1 MMKNL
6 NPSQFRAA
14 WTAALFV
21 GAALTWLF
29 VSSGEL
35 QQAGDQKTAQSKK
48 SLHRHNMLAAQKPR
62 ATAARQQNALADLMS
77 GNRFVLVADGR
88 PQTFSLSLSE
98 LYVTTAPTDKRLCQI
113 EPQSDARHLI
123 QAAEK
128 LGGDE
133 VGWVLYPVG
142 SEGVVQSR
150 QIIHKRIH
158 LKTTDRAASLAL
170 LKIHGLRLLSEPEYA
185 PGSMIAE
192 PISGGPEATLAA
204 IEVLTNDPSTE
215 QVGPLLKRQ
224 HVKHFPPN
232 DSLFPLQWYLNNT
245 GQGGGKIGVDMRV
258 ASVWDTYKGQGVR
271 IAIVDDGLDLLHPD
285 LAPNVDSANH
295 YDWNDGDTDPS
306 PIASASD
313 YHGTSVGGVA
323 AARGNNSIGVSGVA
337 PEATLVGF
345 RLISGASD
353 DVDDADAMARGKD
366 LIAIKNCSWTTGALA
381 YETTAAGPLME
392 AARQNAAA
400 TGRGGN
406 GTIFVW
412 SAGNG
417 RDEGQQGQKDGASNS
432 MFNTTVG
439 AITNTGALTV
449 YSETGSHLVVVA
461 PSNGGSSAI
470 YTTDLRGADGF
481 NKTGVAGGQPA
492 DLNYTNSFGGTSA
505 SAPAVSGA
513 VALMLQANPNLNW
526 RDVKEILLRSSIKLF
541 PTDTGWVSRSGGD
554 PSLPP
559 IKHHQSYGGGQI
571 DTQAAVTMSANWQSL
586 GTMIEDERTSSTE
599 RDIPDNK
606 TTGINVVFD
615 FSTIDPMR
623 LEHATLKL
631 NLSHTYRG
639 DLELKLTSPSGSVS
653 TLATKELRD
662 DGLDYN
668 DWVFSSVRHW
678 GESPKGLWTLSI
690 KDLSAGDTGT
700 FNAATLTLFGTYA
713 EPPQIVSQ
721 TPGPILLQE
730 GDSLTLDTQFI
741 GGRNIFY
748 AWALNG
754 IAYPS
759 TTTNT
764 LSVPAVNTTYAGN
777 YGVTAS
783 NFGGSDTSDLISVSI
798 VNRSMP
804 SLTVNQSTSL
814 SLTANASGPALSYV
828 WHHNN
833 QPIPMG
839 GKATGITSKTL
850 SITDMQT
857 EDAGAYTCIV
867 SMAGVVKTIETLPA
881 TISVRL
887 RPIVTPPAFT
897 NGVISGVVNSQFTA
911 DNGAT
916 KFTATG
922 VPLGVTLSSLGVL
935 SGRPTKIGNYKMT
948 VTATNL
954 AGTSPPV
961 EINWQ
966 IEDFPL
972 AARGTWNGI
981 VDRQT
986 QLNVGFGGRLRIT
999 VASTGTYTGSV
1010 SLGTK
1015 TYSWSSRVDAL
1026 AGNASSTTPFTI
1038 PRGTLLP
1045 ALTGSLTL
1053 DLTTST
1059 LTGSIAEGAS
1069 SAALSAVRTPWTSTN
1084 KPVPATTTY
1093 NAALEVPNG
1102 LFGDA
1107 LYPQGHGHTTLT
1119 LGTTG
1124 TVTWAGKLADATT
1137 LTGSTTLGPAG
1148 QTSIHAMLYANTGS
1162 AQGWSTITLDSGTL
1176 ATGLVDGSL
1185 SWFKA
1190 PQLAIS
1196 TTRSYKGGIPLH
1208 SLIVKGARYTKP
1220 AIGTQIIG
1228 LDPLPAATSLIN
1240 NARLRFTGLPLAT
1253 PLEQFFQITATNT
1266 AKMPTLLTVNPQSA
1280 RLTLN
1285 AVTGT
1290 LTGTFAFSDND
1301 PYDVIAPIAK
1311 IARPATYSGLLITR
1325 HDLTQGIGFFNL
1337 AELPDVPGEKS
1348 TVTPIVSG
1356 KAEFVRP

>member
-1 MMKNL
+1 MNTIP
-6 NPSQFRAA
+6 PSQFKAA
-14 WTAALFV
+14 WTAALVV
-21 GAALTWLF
+21 GAVLAWLF
-29 VSSGEL
+29 FSSNEL
-35 QQAGDQKTAQSKK
+35 QQAGDHETAQSKK
-48 SLHRHNMLAAQKPR
+48 GLHRHGIIAAQKPR
-62 ATAARQQNALADLMS
+62 AIAVGQQHALADLMS
-77 GNRFVLVADGR
+77 GKPFVLVADGR
-88 PQTFSLSLSE
+88 PQAFSLSLSE
-98 LYVTTAPTDKRLCQI
+98 LYVTTAPTDKRLRQI
-113 EPQSDARHLI
+113 EPQPDARHLI

-133 VGWVLYPVG
+133 VGWVLYPAG
-142 SEGVVQSR
+142 SEGVAQSR
-150 QIIHKRIH
+150 QILHKRIH
-158 LKTTDRAASLAL
+158 VKTTDRAASLAL
-170 LKIHGLRLLSEPEYA
+170 MKAHGLRLLSEPEYA
-185 PGSMIAE
+185 PGSMIVE

-204 IEVLTNDPSTE
+204 LEALTSDPSTQ

-224 HVKHFPPN
+224 HVKLAVPN
-232 DSLFPLQWYLNNT
+232 DSLFAQQWHLKNT
-245 GQGGGKIGVDMRV
+245 GQGGGKAGIDMQV
-258 ASVWDTYKGQGVR
+258 TSVWDTYKGQGVK

-285 LAPNVDSANH
+285 LIQNVDSANH

-306 PIASASD
+306 PLASASD

-345 RLISGASD
+345 RLISAASD
-353 DVDDADAMARGKD
+353 DAEDAEAMARGKD
-366 LIAIKNCSWTTGALA
+366 LIAIKNCSWSTGAFA
-381 YETTAAGPLME
+381 WETTAAGPLME
-392 AARQNAAA
+392 AARQDAIT
-400 TGRGGN
+400 TGRGGH
-406 GTIFVW
+406 GTVFVW

-417 RDEGQQGQKDGASNS
+417 RADREQGQKDGATNS
-432 MFNTTVG
+432 MFVTTVG
-439 AITNTGALTV
+439 AITNTGVLTV

-461 PSNGGSSAI
+461 PSSGGSRAI
-470 YTTDLRGADGF
+470 YTTDLRGADGY
-481 NKTGVAGGQPA
+481 NQRGAVESEPA
-492 DLNYTNSFGGTSA
+492 DLNYTSSFGGTSS
-505 SAPAVSGA
+505 SAPAASGA

-526 RDVKEILLRSSIKLF
+526 RDVKEILLRSSIKLL
-541 PTDTGWVSRSGGD
+541 PTDTGWVSRNGGN
-554 PSLPP
+554 PSLTP

-571 DTQAAVTMSANWQSL
+571 DTQAAVAMSTNWQSL
-586 GTMIEDERTSSTE
+586 GPMIEDERTSSTI
-599 RDIPDNK
+599 RSIPDNN

-615 FSTIDPMR
+615 FSAIDPMR

-639 DLELKLTSPSGSVS
+639 DVELKLTSPSGSVS
-653 TLATKELRD
+653 TLATKELAD
-662 DGLDYN
+662 DGVDYD

-678 GESPKGLWTLSI
+678 GESAKGLWTLSI
-690 KDLSAGDTGT
+690 KDLSLGDTGT
-700 FNAATLTLFGTYA
+700 FNSATLNLFGTDA
-713 EPPQIVSQ
+713 ELPQIVSQ

-730 GDSLTLDTQFI
+730 GDPLTLDAQST
-741 GGRNIFY
+741 GGGNLFY
-748 AWALNG
+748 AWTLNG

-759 TTTNT
+759 TTTNI
-764 LSVPAVNTTYAGN
+764 LSVPTVNTTYAGN
-777 YGVTAS
+777 FGVTVS
-783 NFGGSDTSDLISVSI
+783 NVTGSDTSDLIPVAI

-804 SLTVNQSTSL
+804 TLTVNQSTPL
-814 SLTANASGPALSYV
+814 SLAANASGSNLSYV

-833 QPIPMG
+833 QPIPEG
-839 GKATGITSKTL
+839 GKATGITTKNL
-850 SITDMQT
+850 SVTNMQT
-857 EDAGAYTCIV
+857 DDAGTYTCIV
-867 SMAGVVKTIETLPA
+867 SMAGVVETIETLPA

-887 RPIVTPPAFT
+887 KPVVTPPPLG
-897 NGVISGVVNSQFTA
+897 NGVISGVVNRQFTA

-922 VPLGVTLSSLGVL
+922 LPSGVTFSTSDLLA
-935 SGRPTKIGNYKMT
+935 GRPTRVGNYKMT

-981 VDRQT
+981 VDRHS
-986 QLNVGFGGRLRIT
+986 QLNAGFGGRLRLI

-1010 SLGTK
+1010 TLGTK

-1053 DLTTST
+1053 DLATGT
-1059 LTGSIAEGAS
+1059 LTGSISDGTS
-1069 SAALSAVRTPWTSTN
+1069 TAALSAARNSWTSTN
-1084 KPVPATTTY
+1084 KPVTVSTVY
-1093 NAALEVPNG
+1093 NAALEVPPG

-1107 LYPQGHGHTTLT
+1107 LYPQGHGHSTLT
-1119 LGTTG
+1119 LSTTG

-1148 QTSIHAMLYANTGS
+1148 QTSIHAMLYTNTGS
-1162 AQGWSTITLDSGTL
+1162 AQGWSTITLAS
-1176 ATGLVDGSL
+1176 GLVDGAL

-1190 PQLAIS
+1190 PHLATS

-1228 LDPLPAATSLIN
+1228 LDPLPSATALIN
-1240 NARLRFTGLPLAT
+1240 NARLRFTGLPLTA
-1253 PLEQFFQITATNT
+1253 PLEQLFQITATNT
-1266 AKMPTLLTVNPQSA
+1266 AKMPTALAVNPQSV

-1285 AVTGT
+1285 AATGT

-1325 HDLTQGIGFFNL
+1325 PDLRQGIGFFNL
-1337 AELPDVPGEKS
+1337 AELPDLPGEKS
-1348 TVTPIVSG
+1348 TTTPIISG